1 MGFDSPDD
9 VYGDRDFDFERQSV
23 DESGDSDAS
32 LYRRFTKKAKPRSI
46 TRGTVSLRTPS
57 RLPVDES
64 MPIPNG
70 TKKFNVR
77 SRGATSVRPAYR
89 KMSGGT
95 RSRKMSGGTR
105 DYRSKSRPNAS
116 ARAFAPPFTLKSCK
130 APSFEN
136 TENTKNTENTENTDR
151 SVMEENAALKERVG
165 HLLRKMKRFQTEKVM
180 ERNRRK
186 DIEKELEFLNKK
198 HNRLQRKYDRLKAKN
213 REMTRRCT
221 DDEYQT
227 EGQIEPDSVSE
238 RHVRFNL
245 DGDDLL
251 IVTQSS
257 ITSRSSIE
265 LMNDDGDKENV
276 AELLQ
281 SIDQLKK
288 NQHQN
293 FVEKIVDNAYDDGVD
308 DEAMVAT
315 AVCKVLFSTLIT
327 SYSTVRDMPMS
338 SDMTPQSLKESV
350 FKAMKSRFPEEFTSW
365 FEASSNGDQ
374 NRDSFL
380 KYIRKCLRICVE
392 MKQQEVDLSFF
403 PLTFD
408 GVHGLPQDLEKANY
422 GQIICRDRLFDITPN
437 GDAWKWKCSFPAL
450 VERGHWDNLDDEGIM
465 NMIRSED
472 TDQFSMFRSKLFVFS
487 CH

>member
-105 DYRSKSRPNAS
+105 DYRSKSRANAS
-116 ARAFAPPFTLKSCK
+116 ARAFSPRITPKAYK
-130 APSFEN
+130 APSV
-136 TENTKNTENTENTDR
+136 ENTKNTENTPRSVT
-151 SVMEENAALKERVG
+151 SVMEENAALKERIDKM
-165 HLLRKMKRFQTEKVM
+165 LRKMKRFQTEKVM

-198 HNRLQRKYDRLKAKN
+198 HNRLQRKYDQLKAKK
-213 REMTRRCT
+213 REMTRKYT

-227 EGQIEPDSVSE
+227 EGQVDPDPAAE

-245 DGDDLL
+245 DGDDMV
-251 IVTQSS
+251 IVNHRS
-257 ITSRSSIE
+257 INSRSSFS
-265 LMNDDGDKENV
+265 LMKDDGDKENV

-281 SIDQLKK
+281 NIDQLKK

-293 FVEKIVDNAYDDGVD
+293 FVEKIVDDAYDNGED
-308 DEAMVAT
+308 DEAMVAK

-350 FKAMKSRFPEEFTSW
+350 FEAMEARFPEEFTSW
-365 FEASSNGDQ
+365 FESWGHGDQ
-374 NRDSFL
+374 NRDLYL
-380 KYIRKCLRICVE
+380 KYIRKSLRICVE
-392 MKQQEVDLSFF
+392 MKQQEAELAFF

-408 GVHGLPQDLEKANY
+408 GVHGLSKDLDEADY
-422 GQIICRDRLFDITPN
+422 GQIMCRDRLFDITPN
-437 GDAWKWKCSFPAL
+437 GDAWEWQCSFPAL

-472 TDQFSMFRSKLFVFS
+472 TDQFSMFRSNLFVFKS
-487 CH
+487 Q